1 MYIQRP
7 RFFIA
12 VIIAIIVGLVILLLA
27 SPDASNTSV
36 TEKTSSTD
44 QTSATEETAEQQF
57 ERTFDEELAKAKQR
71 DTEEVLIAEETVDEE
86 LSTIQQLFTEH
97 PTLPYELT
105 TTELRLF
112 GYYVIL
118 KNLNFRDILTEN
130 DVSAII
136 DELKQFQPEDVK
148 KLVHHTDDI
157 VKYANNIEAET
168 RTSRTETYGYLRHH
182 YLTYQADDGW
192 NYKVSISPTIDEILL
207 RAVTEH
213 PEMDIY
219 YQARF
224 ATNPLFMQLSFTK
237 NNNIIPLIQF
247 FLDNGV
253 DINTRSPNS
262 NKTIFSSVGTLE
274 IAQLLLANGA
284 DHTIIAN
291 DGETPLIQAVT
302 RELSNEL
309 IKFLI
314 DSGVDLHAKAPY
326 FVGDADITAL
336 EMVEKSIEWLR
347 AIDDTD
353 HNPKYEPTHTR
364 IEKAEEVVRIIEQ
377 ALEAEKKSAK

>member
-1 MYIQRP
+1 MSKQKYRP
-7 RFFIA
+7 L
-12 VIIAIIVGLVILLLA
+12 IIILGIPFMVGMAIVLWDRNKSNQISEELLA
-27 SPDASNTSV
+27 A
-36 TEKTSSTD
+36 
-44 QTSATEETAEQQF
+44 EEIYEEEVIVVEEAPVPEERYTAE
-57 ERTFDEELAKAKQR
+57 EKLA
-71 DTEEVLIAEETVDEE
+71 IY
-86 LSTIQQLFTEH
+86 QLFSEIE
-97 PTLPYELT
+97 TLSRELI

-112 GYYVIL
+112 CYYITL
-118 KNLNFRDILTEN
+118 KNKDFLDILTEN

-136 DELKQFQPEDVK
+136 GELKQFQPEDID
-148 KLVHHTDDI
+148 KLLYHQEEMLI
-157 VKYANNIEAET
+157 YANTIEAFSQGKWTDE
-168 RTSRTETYGYLRHH
+168 YGHLGYVHMSYYGIEPGVFL
-182 YLTYQADDGW
+182 
-192 NYKVSISPTIDEILL
+192 KVDFSPTIDEILL
-207 RAVTEH
+207 QTITDH
-213 PEMDIY
+213 PNIDIIY
-219 YQARF
+219 NSYLVDE
-224 ATNPLFMQLSFTK
+224 PLFIHLADTK

-302 RELSNEL
+302 RERSNEL

-326 FVGDADITAL
+326 FVGDVDLTAL

-347 AIDDTD
+347 AINDPDY
-353 HNPKYEPTHTR
+353 NPKYGPTIDR
-364 IEKAEEVVRIIEQ
+364 IYKAEEVVRIIEQ
-377 ALEAEKKSAK
+377 ALEAEKKS